1 MATIACGKTEVSFG
15 ENWQALV
22 TDCTVL
28 KDARQDDHNFNAA
41 ISEKQEQQYL
51 WG

>member
-22 TDCTVL
+22 TDCTVP
-28 KDARQDDHNFNAA
+28 KDARQDDHDFNAA
-41 ISEKQEQQYL
+41 ISEKQEQQ
-51 WG
+51 